1 MKINQEQAV
10 DVARLALTFIA
21 EDQDRIA
28 RFLALSGVG
37 PTEIRAR
44 MQDPAFLAGVL
55 DFLLGHEPDVLAFA
69 EWAELN
75 PELPKAARYALPGA
89 EGME

>member
-1 MKINQEQAV
+1 MDI
-10 DVARLALTFIA
+10 ARQALTFIA
-21 EDQDRIA
+21 EDEDRIA

-37 PTEIRAR
+37 PTEIRDR
-44 MQDPAFLAGVL
+44 MQDPAFLGGVL

-69 EWAELN
+69 EWAGIE
-75 PELPKAARYALPGA
+75 PQLPLMARYALPGG

>member
-1 MKINQEQAV
+1 MDI
-10 DVARLALTFIA
+10 ARQALTFIA
-21 EDQDRIA
+21 EDEDRIA

-37 PTEIRAR
+37 PTEIRTR
-44 MQDPAFLAGVL
+44 LQDPAFLGGVL

-69 EWAELN
+69 EWAGID
-75 PELPKAARYALPGA
+75 PQLPLAARYALPGG